1 MEPVDD
7 LRPTQPRRSASMPSS
22 SVSSSHGYGAWMLLL
37 AIGLIA
43 VIFLILAST
52 KPRMVQQVD
61 KNGKPTG
68 ELSLVRTAI
77 YSVVLGVIIG
87 VVFWVLAKCR

>member
-7 LRPTQPRRSASMPSS
+7 LRPTQPRRSASMPTSYSGSS
-22 SVSSSHGYGAWMLLL
+22 NGWMLLL
-37 AIGLIA
+37 GIGLIA

-61 KNGKPTG
+61 KNGKPNG
-68 ELSLVRTAI
+68 ELSLARAVI
-77 YSVVLGVIIG
+77 YSVILGVIVG

>member
-7 LRPTQPRRSASMPSS
+7 LRPTQPRRSSAMPSTS
-22 SVSSSHGYGAWMLLL
+22 SYSGGSSGWMLLL
-37 AIGLIA
+37 GIGLIA

-52 KPRMVQQVD
+52 KPRMVQQVG
-61 KNGKPTG
+61 KNGKPNG
-68 ELSLVRTAI
+68 ELSLARTAI
-77 YSVVLGVIIG
+77 YSIVLGVIVG